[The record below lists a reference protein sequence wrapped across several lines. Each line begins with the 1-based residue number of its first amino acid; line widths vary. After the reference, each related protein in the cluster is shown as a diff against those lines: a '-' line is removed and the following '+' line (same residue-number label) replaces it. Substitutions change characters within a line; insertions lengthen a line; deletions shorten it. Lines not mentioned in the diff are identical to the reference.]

1 MPARLLVTLEL
12 ALILLGSIRTAS
24 ADGLCR
30 ALDNI
35 VEDTQRRNCWPE
47 PFVAPDRAAVAA
59 PMAIQIA
66 NGWRRQNLLGD
77 FYFEPASGHL
87 TEAGRLKV
95 RWILLTGPQ
104 QHRLIYV
111 HAAEDDDETAARL
124 AAVQQLAAKIA
135 PNNLPPIQATS
146 ISDDGRPADDVE
158 LIRRK
163 FREKAVPTLDLPGYP
178 HGGDA
183 QNTNS
188 SSGGS

>member
-1 MPARLLVTLEL
+1 MPARLLMTLEL
-12 ALILLGSIRTAS
+12 VLILLGSIRPVL

-30 ALDNI
+30 AIDNI
-35 VEDTQRRNCWPE
+35 VDDTRRRNCWPE
-47 PFVAPDRAAVAA
+47 PFVAPDRDTIVA

-77 FYFEPASGHL
+77 FYFEPGNGQL

-111 HAAEDDDETAARL
+111 HAALDDDETASRL
-124 AAVQQLAAKIA
+124 AAVQQLAAKIS
-135 PNNLPPIQATS
+135 PNNLPPIQATT
-146 ISDDGRPADDVE
+146 ISDQGAPADDVE

-163 FREKAVPTLDLPGYP
+163 FREKVVPTLELPGYP
-178 HGGDA
+178 RGGDA

-188 SSGGS
+188 SGGS